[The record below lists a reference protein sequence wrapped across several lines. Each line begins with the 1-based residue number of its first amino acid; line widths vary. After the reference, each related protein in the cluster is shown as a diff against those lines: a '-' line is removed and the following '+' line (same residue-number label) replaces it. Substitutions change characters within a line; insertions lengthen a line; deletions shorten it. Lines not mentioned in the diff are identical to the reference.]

1 MLAEERY
8 RKIMELLR
16 RDHTV
21 KVGALAELFH
31 VSAETVRRDLD
42 YLEQAGCLKKV
53 HGGAVLEQVDTHEPE
68 FQEREGLYHEKKWE
82 LAQLACRF
90 VKEEDAIA
98 LDAGTTSLEI
108 ARVLKR
114 RYRTLTIL
122 TNSIPIVWE
131 LLDKPSFTVILAG
144 GKVHAEEKSVT
155 GGACVEQLRQYRVN
169 YYFLTPS
176 GVSLQSGVT
185 SYGFGEVDVQRAMCQ
200 IAAHTVAF
208 CHSGY
213 FDKVSLLK
221 VCDLI
226 RLEGIV
232 TDSSLPEETRLRYE
246 AAGVTVFTPR
256 EPQPL
261 SKGDENIEKENPA
274 GPQGELV

>member
-16 RDHTV
+16 QDHTV

-68 FQEREGLYHEKKWE
+68 FQERERLYHEKKRE
-82 LAQLACRF
+82 LAQLACCF
-90 VKEEDAIA
+90 VKEEDSIA

-108 ARVLKR
+108 ARVLKK

-122 TNSIPIVWE
+122 TNSIPVVWE
-131 LLDKPSFTVILAG
+131 LLDKLSFTVILAG

-155 GGACVEQLRQYRVN
+155 GGACIEQLRQYRVN
-169 YYFLTPS
+169 HYFLTPS
-176 GVSLQSGVT
+176 GISLQSGIT
-185 SYGFGEVDVQRAMCQ
+185 SYGFGEVEVQRTMCQ
-200 IAAHTVAF
+200 IAARTVAF

-213 FDKVSLLK
+213 FDKVSLMK

-226 RLEGIV
+226 RTECIV

-246 AAGVTVFTPR
+246 AAGVTILVPR
-256 EPQPL
+256 EPSLEIQSL
-261 SKGDENIEKENPA
+261 S
-274 GPQGELV
+274 

>member
-8 RKIMELLR
+8 RKVMELLH

-53 HGGAVLEQVDTHEPE
+53 HGGAVLEQVETHEPE
-68 FQEREGLYHEKKWE
+68 FQERAELHHEKKWE

-90 VKEEDAIA
+90 VKEEDSIA

-114 RYRTLTIL
+114 GYHSLTIL
-122 TNSIPIVWE
+122 TNSIPVVWE

-144 GKVHAEEKSVT
+144 GRVHAQEKELI
-155 GGACVEQLRQYRVN
+155 GASCTEQIRQYRVN

-176 GVSLQSGVT
+176 GISLQSGVT
-185 SYGFGEVDVQRAMCQ
+185 SYGFGEVEVQRAMAD
-200 IAAHTVAF
+200 IAAHTIVF
-208 CHSGY
+208 CQSGY
-213 FDKVSLLK
+213 FDKASLMK

-226 RLEGIV
+226 RVEGIV

-246 AAGVTVFTPR
+246 AAGVTVITPR
-256 EPQPL
+256 EPQSL
-261 SKGDENIEKENPA
+261 S
-274 GPQGELV
+274 